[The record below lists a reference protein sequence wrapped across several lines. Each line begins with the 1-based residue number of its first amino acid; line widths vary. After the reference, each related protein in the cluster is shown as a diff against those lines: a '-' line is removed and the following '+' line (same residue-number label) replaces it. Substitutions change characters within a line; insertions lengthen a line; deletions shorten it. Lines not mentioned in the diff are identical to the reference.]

1 MERRF
6 SGALCKKAI
15 NVVVDEFTHGNDKGK
30 SIEGDAILGHLT
42 KTVAG
47 FGEMLFEFHNTDNTA
62 NSMVH
67 DYSQGVQPH
76 ANRLRG

>member
-1 MERRF
+1 MEHRF
-6 SGALCKKAI
+6 SDALCKKAF
-15 NVVVDEFTHGNDKGK
+15 NVVVDEFTHGDDKGK
-30 SIEGDAILGHLT
+30 STEGDPILGHLT

-47 FGEMLFEFHNTDNTA
+47 SAEMLFEFHNTDSTA